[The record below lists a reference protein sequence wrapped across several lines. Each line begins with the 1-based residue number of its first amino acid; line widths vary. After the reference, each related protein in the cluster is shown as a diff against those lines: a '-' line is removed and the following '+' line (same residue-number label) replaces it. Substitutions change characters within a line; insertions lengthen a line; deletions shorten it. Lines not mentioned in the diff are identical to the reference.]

1 MTLLKKPL
9 ESEKSP
15 RDSFVSSNS
24 HSHSNS
30 SAPAPPPAYNEQRQ
44 DSPSDAGPAL
54 PSDFSAR
61 LESLNIDPFRKRDV
75 PAPDE
80 CIAHLKLLEAL
91 YNLRQDIENTDGI
104 FGIVGPNVNRTQP
117 SEKKA
122 LDQKVET
129 DDGDLDEDTK
139 LKLKQVREKRWA
151 VYVSRAVDRYEKW
164 FVGCVP
170 KLTSGKL
177 NGPLTGRA
185 LLEEPMLHESAGV
198 MGERLR
204 DFFPANLPPLDVLM
218 VWHAHTLNPRIFFE
232 DCLRYG
238 ALDFWATGLPWSN
251 INACLDNTT
260 FDYDVDDAVKAAWIQ
275 NSQLLWDNLDD
286 PLEKTLRC
294 PCCTQAT
301 FLSIP
306 WSRNSGFPPGS
317 VDNFSPGDGYAD
329 SDFSEHCR
337 SCNTII
343 TNDTLQV
350 HQFRQDISRLL
361 REDVPLGGTVLDHQG
376 RPPYRVK
383 KSQIAPPALFASAWI
398 KDGVHVRLLEATDLK
413 KDPGTSLDTVRVVL
427 GEVLSDKK
435 VASTYRHGSGP
446 GHRPTIRERVSVRR
460 MMSRY
465 WNNRSVFGIDLVGAV
480 TRQGT
485 FIEKMHNIGWL
496 FSPAVYSTAER
507 LVTKYRNFFKIM
519 AQNPRKMAVPTLD
532 VDLAWHTHQTCPS
545 AYYNY
550 SETKCNG
557 VFIDHDD
564 KVEEAKLDESFEW
577 TSKTYQRMF
586 GQPYSECTCWY
597 CEAIRESHTTPLSR
611 MFKTTNASATALLH
625 DPKSEHPSDPHC
637 GPHIS
642 SHNSVRTNNSYAWS
656 AARRA
661 HLEKAFAAAVRRAKK
676 EGREPPKRDEYY
688 AAKNRE
694 WDDDKKRRDSAY
706 PYAAACAPFV
716 GYAYGPYPL
725 GAVGYAGGDPGYAE
739 TGTGAAGGCCQGTC
753 GGMVGAGG
761 ACAGVG
767 GSCGGAGC
775 GSGCG
780 GGGGC

>member
-1 MTLLKKPL
+1 
-9 ESEKSP
+9 
-15 RDSFVSSNS
+15 
-24 HSHSNS
+24 
-30 SAPAPPPAYNEQRQ
+30 
-44 DSPSDAGPAL
+44 
-54 PSDFSAR
+54 
-61 LESLNIDPFRKRDV
+61 
-75 PAPDE
+75 
-80 CIAHLKLLEAL
+80 
-91 YNLRQDIENTDGI
+91 
-104 FGIVGPNVNRTQP
+104 
-117 SEKKA
+117 
-122 LDQKVET
+122 
-129 DDGDLDEDTK
+129 
-139 LKLKQVREKRWA
+139 
-151 VYVSRAVDRYEKW
+151 
-164 FVGCVP
+164 
-170 KLTSGKL
+170 
-177 NGPLTGRA
+177 
-185 LLEEPMLHESAGV
+185 
-198 MGERLR
+198 
-204 DFFPANLPPLDVLM
+204 
-218 VWHAHTLNPRIFFE
+218 
-232 DCLRYG
+232 
-238 ALDFWATGLPWSN
+238 
-251 INACLDNTT
+251 
-260 FDYDVDDAVKAAWIQ
+260 
-275 NSQLLWDNLDD
+275 
-286 PLEKTLRC
+286 
-294 PCCTQAT
+294 
-301 FLSIP
+301 
-306 WSRNSGFPPGS
+306 
-317 VDNFSPGDGYAD
+317 
-329 SDFSEHCR
+329 
-337 SCNTII
+337 
-343 TNDTLQV
+343 
-350 HQFRQDISRLL
+350 
-361 REDVPLGGTVLDHQG
+361 
-376 RPPYRVK
+376 
-383 KSQIAPPALFASAWI
+383 
-398 KDGVHVRLLEATDLK
+398 
-413 KDPGTSLDTVRVVL
+413 
-427 GEVLSDKK
+427 
-435 VASTYRHGSGP
+435 
-446 GHRPTIRERVSVRR
+446 

-625 DPKSEHPSDPHC
+625 DPQSEHPSDPHR

-688 AAKNRE
+688 AAKSRE
-694 WDDDKKRRDSAY
+694 WDDDKKRRDSTY

-761 ACAGVG
+761 TCAGVG

-775 GSGCG
+775 GSGASGGCGGGGGGSSGGCGGGGGGSSGGGCG